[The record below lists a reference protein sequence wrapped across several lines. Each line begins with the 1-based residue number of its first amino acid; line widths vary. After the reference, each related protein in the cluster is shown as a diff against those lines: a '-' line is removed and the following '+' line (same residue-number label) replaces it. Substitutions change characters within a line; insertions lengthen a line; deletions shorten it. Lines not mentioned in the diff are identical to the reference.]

1 MRQKVITAIQNKHF
15 LSLAGNGIMSFLGMI
30 TAAVIYRYLPLAEAG
45 KWIFFTSTLV
55 LVDTFRSGFI
65 TTAFIKFYAGAP
77 DERTAE
83 IAGST
88 WFIGIVITLVFILI
102 NIPLLLFT
110 NHIKDE
116 GFSLFLN
123 WFGLAYICSLPAFMT
138 TCVLQ
143 GEQRFDRMLYVRA
156 INQGGFITFVVGL
169 VIAHKLSLHTVL
181 YAYLTANFI
190 TSAYTLI
197 RGWSRI
203 TSFNKR
209 SRLGILEMYNFG
221 KYSVGTTLSSNMFG
235 TSDTY
240 IINFMLGPAAL
251 AVYNLGQSLM
261 QLVEIPLRSFAA
273 TGMPML
279 SAAFNK
285 DNRDEVIYTMK
296 KFAGMLTVIL
306 VPAVIVAVLM
316 ANFAIA
322 LIGGG
327 KYVHTEAA
335 NVFRLFMTF
344 ALLYP
349 ADRFFA
355 LTLDVIHRPQVNFYK
370 VLVML
375 AANITFDFIGI
386 YIFGNVYGIA
396 ITTVVPTLIA
406 VSIGF
411 WALNKYQKFSF
422 LDVYAVGW
430 KETKNLITFAL
441 KKNNK
446 AL

>member
-1 MRQKVITAIQNKHF
+1 
-15 LSLAGNGIMSFLGMI
+15 
-30 TAAVIYRYLPLAEAG
+30 
-45 KWIFFTSTLV
+45 
-55 LVDTFRSGFI
+55 
-65 TTAFIKFYAGAP
+65 
-77 DERTAE
+77 
-83 IAGST
+83 
-88 WFIGIVITLVFILI
+88 
-102 NIPLLLFT
+102 
-110 NHIKDE
+110 
-116 GFSLFLN
+116 
-123 WFGLAYICSLPAFMT
+123 
-138 TCVLQ
+138 
-143 GEQRFDRMLYVRA
+143 
-156 INQGGFITFVVGL
+156 
-169 VIAHKLSLHTVL
+169 
-181 YAYLTANFI
+181 
-190 TSAYTLI
+190 
-197 RGWSRI
+197 
-203 TSFNKR
+203 
-209 SRLGILEMYNFG
+209 
-221 KYSVGTTLSSNMFG
+221 
-235 TSDTY
+235 
-240 IINFMLGPAAL
+240 MLGPAAL

-306 VPAVIVAVLM
+306 VPAVIVAVLT

-422 LDVYAVGW
+422 LNVYAVGW
-430 KETKNLITFAL
+430 KETRNLITSAL